1 MEKVVKQVKALMI
14 AYIVTGILLL
24 LLSALLFKF
33 NLSKEYVEIG
43 ITAIY
48 VIACGIAGYFMGKMT
63 ENKKFLWG
71 MLTGALYFVII
82 VLVSMAVNRKIQSDV
97 TELISTLVICI
108 GSGMLGGMIS

>member
-1 MEKVVKQVKALMI
+1 
-14 AYIVTGILLL
+14 
-24 LLSALLFKF
+24 
-33 NLSKEYVEIG
+33 
-43 ITAIY
+43 
-48 VIACGIAGYFMGKMT
+48 MT

-71 MLTGALYFVII
+71 MLTGALYFVIL